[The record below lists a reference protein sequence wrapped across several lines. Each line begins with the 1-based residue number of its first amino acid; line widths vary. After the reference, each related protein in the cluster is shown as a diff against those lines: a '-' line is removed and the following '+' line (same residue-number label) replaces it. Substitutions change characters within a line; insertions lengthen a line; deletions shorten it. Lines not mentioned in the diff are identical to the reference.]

1 MKFEELVEIVGDEPV
16 FDATLLKVGSVTDAA
31 LRLQLTRWT
40 RAGKLV
46 QLRRGV
52 YTLEPPYRKK
62 DPHPFMIANA
72 LRRGAYVS
80 LHSALAY
87 HGMIPE
93 AVPVVTSVT
102 TGRSEHLN
110 SPLGGFLFRHVKT
123 PCFFG
128 YELVELGSGQSA
140 FVAAPE
146 KALLDLVYLTPG
158 ADRRTYLKELRLQNL
173 EALRPGVLQEFAVR
187 MDKPKV
193 RRAVKSLSAIRPE
206 EDYADI

>member
-1 MKFEELVEIVGDEPV
+1 MKFEELMGIVGGEPV
-16 FDATLLKVGSVTDAA
+16 FHAALLKVGNVTDAA
-31 LRLQLTRWT
+31 LHLQLTRWT

-52 YTLEPPYRKK
+52 YALAPPFRRKE
-62 DPHPFMIANA
+62 PHPFVIANA

-87 HGMIPE
+87 HAMIPE

-102 TGRSEHLN
+102 TRRSEHLH
-110 SPLGGFLFRHVKT
+110 SSTGRFVFRHVKAT
-123 PCFFG
+123 CFFG
-128 YELVELGSGQSA
+128 YELVEVGPGQSA

-158 ADRRTYLKELRLQNL
+158 ADRRSYLLELRLQNL
-173 EALRPGVLQEFAVR
+173 EPIRLDVLEEFAAR
-187 MDKPKV
+187 MGKPKV
-193 RRAVKSLSAIRPE
+193 RRSVKILSALRDE
-206 EDYADI
+206 EDYEDL